1 MPICTACTAPVDY
14 LYTEYQTAHNLRLE
28 QCVRLSRVFLHCP
41 HCPHVL
47 TEQASCHA
55 FSDPY
60 VEHDDLTILLD
71 LILLKLGVFR
81 HLLFNRSASPRRIG
95 PKGEKPLILEEEQS
109 RAERVGTHLHHPRPI
124 NDNVRLL
131 RDVDG

>member
-1 MPICTACTAPVDY
+1 MCPSFACLPS
-14 LYTEYQTAHNLRLE
+14 
-28 QCVRLSRVFLHCP
+28 LSSLSSCP
-41 HCPHVL
+41 HC
-47 TEQASCHA
+47 TEQVSCHA

-81 HLLFNRSASPRRIG
+81 HLLFNRGASPRRIG

-109 RAERVGTHLHHPRPI
+109 RAERVGTHLHHPRLR

>member
-28 QCVRLSRVFLHCP
+28 QCVRLSRVSV
-41 HCPHVL
+41 HCPHVH

-81 HLLFNRSASPRRIG
+81 HLLFNRGASPRRIG
-95 PKGEKPLILEEEQS
+95 PKGEKHLILEEERT
-109 RAERVGTHLHHPRPI
+109 RAERVGAHLCHNLLSNDRVFLPRDA
-124 NDNVRLL
+124 N
-131 RDVDG
+131 G

>member
-28 QCVRLSRVFLHCP
+28 QCVRLSRVSV
-41 HCPHVL
+41 HCPHVQ
-47 TEQASCHA
+47 TKQASCHA

-60 VEHDDLTILLD
+60 VEHDDLTIILD

-81 HLLFNRSASPRRIG
+81 HLLFNRGASPRRIG
-95 PKGEKPLILEEEQS
+95 PKGEKPLILEEERR
-109 RAERVGTHLHHPRPI
+109 RAERVGTYLRHALLSSDTVH
-124 NDNVRLL
+124 LL
-131 RDVDG
+131 RDADG

>member
-1 MPICTACTAPVDY
+1 MRPSFPS
-14 LYTEYQTAHNLRLE
+14 LRP
-28 QCVRLSRVFLHCP
+28 QPSCP
-41 HCPHVL
+41 L
-47 TEQASCHA
+47 EQASCQA

-81 HLLFNRSASPRRIG
+81 HLLFNRGASPRRIG
-95 PKGEKPLILEEEQS
+95 PKGEKPLILEEERS
-109 RAERVGTHLHHPRPI
+109 RAEHVGIHLHHARLGS
-124 NDNVRLL
+124 DVVRLL

>member
-28 QCVRLSRVFLHCP
+28 QCVRLSRVFMQS
-41 HCPHVL
+41 PHVHL
-47 TEQASCHA
+47 EQASCHA

-81 HLLFNRSASPRRIG
+81 HLLFNRGASPRRIG
-95 PKGEKPLILEEEQS
+95 PKGEKPLILEGERS
-109 RAERVGTHLHHPRPI
+109 RLERVSVHLHHARLRS
-124 NDNVRLL
+124 DMVRLL

>member
-1 MPICTACTAPVDY
+1 MSNASVS
-14 LYTEYQTAHNLRLE
+14 
-28 QCVRLSRVFLHCP
+28 RLSSSSP
-41 HCPHVL
+41 HAHI
-47 TEQASCHA
+47 EQASCHA

-81 HLLFNRSASPRRIG
+81 HLLFNRGASPRRIG
-95 PKGEKPLILEEEQS
+95 PKGEKPLILEEERS
-109 RAERVGTHLHHPRPI
+109 RAEHVGIHLHRARLSS
-124 NDNVRLL
+124 DMVRLL